1 MMHLRRPDFEWRA
14 ARSRVPAIGHAPAG
28 SGTGRHTRGVNILV
42 VGASGYIGSRLVPLL
57 GAAGH
62 TLTLASR
69 ESAKLA
75 ERFPEARLVTADLLD
90 PASLDEALAGIDLA
104 YYLAHAMGGGESGF
118 AERDLAAA
126 RNFGEAAARAGVAR
140 IVYLGGLGDDDA
152 DLSHHLASRHETGAE
167 LARHGVPVTE
177 FRAAVVIGSGSASFE
192 ILRHLTE
199 RLPIMITPRWVSTR
213 CQPIGIR
220 DVLAYLV
227 AAPDHPETTGI
238 VEIGGPDVLSYG
250 DMMRAYARER
260 GLRRLMIPVPV
271 LTPRLSSYWVN
282 LISPVPAKIA
292 RPLIEGLRNEVVVRD
307 PAPAASF
314 GVRPTPYVEALR
326 EAMDRSS
333 SEGLESTWFDALAT
347 PDRDS
352 LPSVTS
358 LEGMIVER
366 RQRAIAAPPERTF
379 AEVERLGGEG
389 GWPYA
394 NVLWRIR
401 GLMDRIV
408 GGVGMRLGRRDPAR
422 LRVGDALDFWR
433 VEEIRRP
440 ELLRLRAEMKVPG
453 RAWLQYE
460 VLPTPGGSR
469 IVQTA
474 FFEPKGLPGLAY
486 WYLLYPI
493 HGLIFRGTARVI
505 GERAAA
511 AAQGGTGGRR
521 VDAGG

>member
-1 MMHLRRPDFEWRA
+1 MK
-14 ARSRVPAIGHAPAG
+14 
-28 SGTGRHTRGVNILV
+28 ILV

-57 GAAGH
+57 QAAGH
-62 TLTLASR
+62 ELTLATR
-69 ESAKLA
+69 ETTKLA
-75 ERFPEARLVTADLLD
+75 ERFPDARLVTADLLR
-90 PASLDEALAGIDLA
+90 PETLASALEGIELA
-104 YYLAHAMGGGESGF
+104 YYLAHSMGAGERGF
-118 AERDLAAA
+118 AERDLDAA
-126 RNFGEAAARAGVAR
+126 RNFGEAAARAGVGR
-140 IVYLGGLGDDDA
+140 IVYLGGLGDDAA

-199 RLPIMITPRWVSTR
+199 RLPIMITPRWVATR

-220 DVLAYLV
+220 DVLAYLL
-227 AAPDHPETTGI
+227 AATGHPEATGI

-282 LISPVPAKIA
+282 LISPVPASIA
-292 RPLIEGLRNEVVVRD
+292 RPLIEGLRNEVIVRD
-307 PAPAASF
+307 PGPAAAF
-314 GVRPTPYVEALR
+314 GIEPLSYVEALR
-326 EAMDRSS
+326 EAMDRST
-333 SEGLESTWFDALAT
+333 GDALESTWFDALAT
-347 PDRDS
+347 PDRES
-352 LPSVTS
+352 LSSVMS

-366 RQRAIAAPPERTF
+366 RQRSIAAPSERTF
-379 AEVERLGGEG
+379 AEIERLGGEG

-394 NVLWRIR
+394 NILWRIR
-401 GLMDRIV
+401 GLLDRVV
-408 GGVGMRLGRRDPAR
+408 GGVGMRLGRRDPVR

-440 ELLRLRAEMKVPG
+440 DLLRLRAEMKVPG

-460 VLPTPGGSR
+460 VVPTPEGSR

-486 WYLLYPI
+486 WYLLYPV

-505 GERAAA
+505 GERAIA
-511 AAQGGTGGRR
+511 AAQRGAERTP
-521 VDAGG
+521 